1 LSLNMLQSKRGVL
14 GTATRGRQ
22 ADQRVVRLH
31 YFTNRNI
38 FAMIF
43 CASLWEFFDAP
54 GGTI

>member
-1 LSLNMLQSKRGVL
+1 MLQSKRGVL
-14 GTATRGRQ
+14 GTAARGRQ
-22 ADQRVVRLH
+22 ADQRLVRLH

-43 CASLWEFFDAP
+43 WVSMWEFFDAA